1 MLVEIRRMT
10 KEYIPG
16 AIECV
21 QTGFADDPYFN
32 WVFDVSKVRTVCEL
46 ARDVSVV
53 VEISK

>member
-1 MLVEIRRMT
+1 MT
-10 KEYIPG
+10 KEDIPG